1 MASLKIKLLVVT
13 DTYFPLRDGVLK
25 CVEEF
30 VERSKEEF
38 DITLLV
44 PKLSRK
50 KFKGMKTIFF
60 NVSKRLKASM
70 YPVVSLTWS
79 NLRTIK
85 KAVKESE
92 LVFSHGPATVG
103 FFISA
108 YYALRFGKK
117 SVFYI
122 HNTGWEFLEK
132 YFGLGR
138 FTSKVIKRFFVWIY
152 NRWDLLL
159 VPYREVKEEL
169 EEAGVKTEIEV
180 ARLGVDIE
188 RFSPSKDKRASKSRL
203 NLPHKII
210 IGYVGRICKEKN
222 TLVLLEAFKKL
233 NQKKFFLLMVGDGTE
248 EIVKEFKENKN
259 CLVTG
264 FVGNVEDYMQA
275 MDIFVMPSLTETTS
289 LATLEAMS
297 SGLPVIATKVGFI
310 KNYVVKSYNGIFFPR
325 NSASLLAMKINRL
338 AGDRNLREKLGQ
350 NARKTVAYSFSWER
364 SISKMK
370 RLMHKFYHGG

>member
-1 MASLKIKLLVVT
+1 MASQKLKLLVVT

-30 VERSKEEF
+30 VERSKDEF
-38 DITLLV
+38 DISLLV
-44 PKLSRK
+44 PKLSQK
-50 KFKGMKTIFF
+50 KFKGIKTIFF
-60 NVSKRLKASM
+60 GVSKHLKSSM
-70 YPVVSLTWS
+70 YPVVSLAWN

-92 LVFSHGPATVG
+92 IVFSHGPAMVG

-108 YYALRFGKK
+108 FYAHRFGRK

-122 HNTGWEFLEK
+122 HNIGWEFLEK
-132 YFGLGR
+132 YFGLSR
-138 FTSKVIKRFFVWIY
+138 FTSKLVKRLFVWVY

-159 VPYREVKEEL
+159 VPYREVKREL
-169 EEAGVKTEIEV
+169 EDAGVKTEIEV

-188 RFSPSKDKRASKSRL
+188 RFCPSKDKRASKSKL
-203 NLPHKII
+203 NLPNKVI

-222 TLVLLEAFKKL
+222 TLVLLDAFRKL
-233 NQKKFFLLMVGDGTE
+233 NQKKFFLLMVGDGTK

-259 CLVTG
+259 CQVTG
-264 FVGNVEDYMQA
+264 FVENVEAYLQA

-310 KNYVVKSYNGIFFPR
+310 KNYVIKNYNGIFFPR
-325 NSASLLAMKINRL
+325 NSASLLAMKINKL
-338 AGDRNLREKLGQ
+338 SADRNLREKLGQ

-370 RLMHKFYHGG
+370 RLLQKFYHEN